1 MDIKALR
8 RRCEHVLDGVD
19 IPDPFD
25 VDAFASTIA
34 GRRQRAL
41 HLLPKQTPVGP
52 CGVWLAMPEAD
63 YVFYE
68 NGTSAV
74 HREHII
80 LHELGHLLGEHEAHE
95 TIDDDVLREL
105 FPQLDPAMVRRV
117 LGRTTYSAAEEQEAE
132 MIASMVLERVGR
144 RGSPSAARGTR
155 HDDVIDRLTVT
166 LGGDQTR

>member
-19 IPDPFD
+19 IPEPFD
-25 VDAFASTIA
+25 VEIFAATVA
-34 GRRQRAL
+34 DLRNRPL
-41 HLLPKQTPVGP
+41 HLMPKETAVGP
-52 CGVWLAMPEAD
+52 CGVWLAMPDAD

-95 TIDDDVLREL
+95 TVDDSVLREL
-105 FPQLDPAMVRRV
+105 FPRLDPAMIRRV
-117 LGRTTYSAAEEQEAE
+117 LGRTSYSAAEEQEAE
-132 MIASMVLERVGR
+132 MIASIVLERTGR
-144 RGSPSAARGTR
+144 RAVRPPPPTR
-155 HDDVIDRLTVT
+155 HDEVIDRLTVT
-166 LGGDQTR
+166 LGGDQSR

>member
-25 VDAFASTIA
+25 VDTFASTIA
-34 GRRQRAL
+34 GRRQRPL

-117 LGRTTYSAAEEQEAE
+117 LGRTSYSAAEEQEAE

-144 RGSPSAARGTR
+144 RGPVSAARATKHG
-155 HDDVIDRLTVT
+155 DVIDRLTVT
-166 LGGDQTR
+166 LGGEPTR

>member
-1 MDIKALR
+1 VDIKALR
-8 RRCEHVLDGVD
+8 RRCEHVLDEVD

-25 VDAFASTIA
+25 VDTFAATIA
-34 GRRQRAL
+34 DRRQRPL

-52 CGVWLAMPEAD
+52 CGVWLALPAAD

-68 NGTSAV
+68 NGTSSL

-95 TIDDDVLREL
+95 SVDDEVLREL
-105 FPQLDPAMVRRV
+105 LPGLDLAVIHRI
-117 LGRTTYSAAEEQEAE
+117 LGRTSYSAAEEQEAE

-144 RGSPSAARGTR
+144 RGAPAARGTR

>member
-8 RRCEHVLDGVD
+8 RRCEHVLDGVP
-19 IPDPFD
+19 IPEPFD
-25 VDAFASTIA
+25 VDTFASTIA
-34 GRRQRAL
+34 ERRARPLQ
-41 HLLPKQTPVGP
+41 LLPKHTSVGP
-52 CGVWLAMPEAD
+52 CGVWLAMPDAD

-68 NGTSAV
+68 NGASAV

-105 FPQLDPAMVRRV
+105 FPRLDPAVIRRV
-117 LGRTTYSAAEEQEAE
+117 LGRTSYSAAEEQEAE
-132 MIASMVLERVGR
+132 MIASIVLQRAGR
-144 RGSPSAARGTR
+144 RAATTARGTL

-166 LGGDQTR
+166 LGGDSTR